1 MDAAYIK
8 ELDSNYIMNTYG
20 RYDVVIDH
28 GKNATLF
35 SADNKKYID
44 FASGIGTLSLGTAN
58 RGYITAVTA
67 QLRKV
72 QHMSNYF
79 YSEPTALL
87 AEKLAKSTML
97 SKVFFC
103 NSGAEANEGA
113 IKLARKYS
121 FDKYGEGRSTII
133 TFDRSFHGR
142 TVTTLAATGQE
153 VFHNYFFPFTAGFKY
168 CEYNNAT
175 AFAASL
181 TGDVCAVMLE
191 VIQGEGGVNLIDN
204 SFARFVGEECRK
216 RDILVIIDEV
226 QTGIGRTGKL
236 FAYQNYDIRPD
247 VLTMA
252 KGLAGGLPIGAFA
265 ASEKCA
271 DVLGRG
277 MHGSTFGGNP
287 VAAAA
292 AGFVLDTVNNEAFLG
307 EVLAKGDFIR
317 RKIRD
322 FGCSV
327 VKDVRGKG
335 LMIGVQVDCDP
346 HKIAE
351 TAIEAGLIVLTAGKD
366 VIRLLPPLTITEAE
380 IDTGLKLFKRVLSQY

>member
-1 MDAAYIK
+1 MDSAYVK
-8 ELDSNYIMNTYG
+8 ELDANYIMNTYG
-20 RYDVVIDH
+20 RYDVVLDH

-58 RGYITAVTA
+58 RGYIAAVTA
-67 QLRKV
+67 QLRKI

-79 YSEPTALL
+79 YSEPTARL
-87 AEKLAKSTML
+87 AEKIVKSSVM

-121 FDKYGEGRSTII
+121 FDKYGEGRNTII

-153 VFHNYFFPFTAGFKY
+153 VFHNYFFPFTGGFKY

-204 SFARFVGEECRK
+204 NFARFVGEECRK

-236 FAYQNYDIRPD
+236 YAYQNFDIRPD
-247 VLTMA
+247 VLTLA
-252 KGLAGGLPIGAFA
+252 KGLAGGIPIGAFA

-292 AGFVLDTVNNEAFLG
+292 ACYVMDTVNNEAFLG
-307 EVLAKGDFIR
+307 DVLAKGDLIR
-317 RKIRD
+317 RKIAD
-322 FGCSV
+322 FGCAV

-335 LMIGVQVDCDP
+335 LMIGVQVGHDP
-346 HKIAE
+346 HEIADA
-351 TAIEAGLIVLTAGKD
+351 AIDAGLIVLTAGKD
-366 VIRLLPPLTITEAE
+366 VLRLLPPLTITDAE
-380 IDTGLKLFKRVLSQY
+380 IDTGLKILKRVLSQF

>member
-1 MDAAYIK
+1 MENSNYK
-8 ELDSNYIMNTYG
+8 ELDASCIMHTYG
-20 RYDVVIDH
+20 RYDVVIEH

-35 SADNKKYID
+35 SEDNQRYID

-58 RGYITAVTA
+58 RGYIEAVTA
-67 QLRKV
+67 QLCKV

-79 YSEPTALL
+79 YSQPTARL
-87 AEKLAKSTML
+87 AEKIIKSSNMG
-97 SKVFFC
+97 KVFFC

-121 FDKYGEGRSTII
+121 FDKYGTGRSTII

-153 VFHNYFFPFTAGFKY
+153 VFHNYFFPFTQGFKY

-191 VIQGEGGVNLIDN
+191 VIQGEGGVNLMEN
-204 SFARFVGEECRK
+204 NFARFVAEECRK

-236 FAYQNYDIRPD
+236 YAFQNYDIRPD
-247 VLTMA
+247 IMTLA
-252 KGLAGGLPIGAFA
+252 KGLAGGLPIGAVVA
-265 ASEKCA
+265 APGCA
-271 DVLGRG
+271 DVLTKG

-287 VAAAA
+287 VCAAAA
-292 AGFVLDTVNNEAFLG
+292 NYVLDTVNTDAFLA
-307 EVLAKGDFIR
+307 EVSAKGEQIR
-317 RKIRD
+317 RRICD
-322 FGCSV
+322 FASPL
-327 VKDVRGKG
+327 VKEVRGKG
-335 LMIGVQVDCDP
+335 LMIGVQVTEDP
-346 HKIAE
+346 HKLANA
-351 TAIEAGLIVLTAGKD
+351 AIDAGLIVLTAGKD
-366 VIRLLPPLTITEAE
+366 VIRLLPPLTITESE
-380 IDTGLKLFKRVLSQY
+380 IDTGLKILKKILA

>member
-8 ELDSNYIMNTYG
+8 ELDSNYIMHTYG

-44 FASGIGTLSLGTAN
+44 FASGIGTLSIGTAN

-87 AEKLAKSTML
+87 AERLAKSTML

-252 KGLAGGLPIGAFA
+252 KGLASGLPIGAFA

-287 VAAAA
+287 VSAAA
-292 AGFVLDTVNNEAFLG
+292 AGFVLDTVNNETFLG

-322 FGCSV
+322 FGCPI

-335 LMIGVQVDCDP
+335 LMIGVQVGCDP

-366 VIRLLPPLTITEAE
+366 VVRLLPPLTITEAE